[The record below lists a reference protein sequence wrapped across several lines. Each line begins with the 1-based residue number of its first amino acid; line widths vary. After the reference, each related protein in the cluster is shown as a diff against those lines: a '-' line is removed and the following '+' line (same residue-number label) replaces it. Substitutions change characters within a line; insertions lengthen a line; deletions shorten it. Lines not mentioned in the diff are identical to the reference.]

1 MFVIWSA
8 LSPDPDFLVI
18 LVQLYYFYILLVSSS
33 AGLFDPG
40 FLDDVLK
47 RNPTGKEAVVRN
59 IFWLRPFQICLYFQI
74 LELFSSNSRKVSTA
88 SISPGCLFI
97 RKLCSLLV
105 WGEDGE
111 LAGFATG
118 LHLDCHPRAERRGS
132 WERAG
137 GHNYTMTDTC
147 SPTIIPVERVHIALT
162 TTDLSVLVVTIP
174 LPINKIN
181 RLSSDC
187 ICSTW
192 IVSFILEREICTR
205 NKTQPQRIGTY
216 LTGPNCRWCWRS
228 FLIKYWNRIISRVK
242 ITMYCCSQN
251 NLTPLIFTCYTCLV
265 NWIQMALSK
274 YWNL

>member
-1 MFVIWSA
+1 M
-8 LSPDPDFLVI
+8 SPDPDFLVI
-18 LVQLYYFYILLVSSS
+18 LVELYYFYILLVSSS

-97 RKLCSLLV
+97 RKLCWLLV
-105 WGEDGE
+105 WGERKDVPVDGKLFFSRPE
-111 LAGFATG
+111 LVWPQS
-118 LHLDCHPRAERRGS
+118 LWRDVR
-132 WERAG
+132 

>member
-1 MFVIWSA
+1 MFVIRYT
-8 LSPDPDFLVI
+8 LSPDPDFLVT
-18 LVQLYYFYILLVSSS
+18 LVELYYFCILLVFSA
-33 AGLFDPG
+33 AGLFDPRI
-40 FLDDVLK
+40 LDDVLK

-74 LELFSSNSRKVSTA
+74 LELFSSNLRKVSTGRPP
-88 SISPGCLFI
+88 SPGCLFI

-181 RLSSDC
+181 RLS
-187 ICSTW
+187 
-192 IVSFILEREICTR
+192 
-205 NKTQPQRIGTY
+205 
-216 LTGPNCRWCWRS
+216 
-228 FLIKYWNRIISRVK
+228 
-242 ITMYCCSQN
+242 
-251 NLTPLIFTCYTCLV
+251 
-265 NWIQMALSK
+265 
-274 YWNL
+274 